1 MVDRRPASA
10 LKITASTASWSA
22 ADTALW
28 CYLFLPVLIFLP
40 GFFVPEIGIPAAA
53 IAATAA
59 LHWLRGREPARG
71 GHDEQRRLLIDCAL
85 LALLAGSW
93 AALCGAGHLFHANG
107 TDWVPRFAVLRDLV
121 TEPWPPR
128 YGEGSDMPMLLRAPI
143 GYYLPTA
150 LIAHMTSLANADF
163 MLLMWTWMGVALF
176 FCANMNGTRGQ
187 KLAGALL
194 FAFASGLDVIGLL
207 TRTGSLPWPGQH
219 MEWWAAKMQYSSN
232 TTLLFWVPNHAL
244 PGWIAAAWLWRFR
257 ENSRFLARLPILFLP
272 VMVWSPLT
280 ALGLLP
286 IAFAVIAA
294 RWRACLLVR
303 PERRQML
310 LSAGLVLV
318 PGGLGA
324 AYLLLGMGAGEPG
337 LAAMPTS
344 ASAESL
350 ASLIGDRMIF
360 FVLEAGIFA
369 VFALMLERSAP
380 VIASIAVLAVLPW
393 LNFGPNNDL
402 IMRAS
407 IPALTIL
414 WLRLITELT
423 AEAAE
428 QSLSRY
434 PRAVLLALF
443 LVGTVTPYQEIYRA
457 LSGNVW
463 AADTSLSAPMALGGF
478 PPHYFVPEKYNWLAP
493 WMRR

>member
-1 MVDRRPASA
+1 MAVA
-10 LKITASTASWSA
+10 ASTTSWSS

-28 CYLFLPVLIFLP
+28 CYLFLPVLVFIP

-59 LHWLRGREPARG
+59 LHWLQGRKPARG
-71 GHDEQRRLLIDCAL
+71 GHNEQRRLLIDCAL
-85 LALLAGSW
+85 LTLLAGAW

-107 TDWVPRFAVLRDLV
+107 IDWVPRFAVLRDLV
-121 TEPWPPR
+121 VEPWPPR
-128 YGEGSDMPMLLRAPI
+128 YGEGSDMPMLLRAPV

-150 LIAHMTSLANADF
+150 LIAHLTSLANADF
-163 MLLMWTWMGVALF
+163 MLLAWTWMGVALF
-176 FCANMNGTRGQ
+176 FCANMGGTRGQ
-187 KLAGALL
+187 KLTGALL
-194 FAFASGLDVIGLL
+194 FALASGLDVIGLL
-207 TRTGSLPWPGQH
+207 ARTGSLPWPGQH
-219 MEWWAAKMQYSSN
+219 IEWWAAKMQYSSN

-244 PGWIAAAWLWRFR
+244 PGWISAAWLWRFR
-257 ENSRFLARLPILFLP
+257 EDSRFLARLPILFLP

-286 IAFAVIAA
+286 IACAAIAA
-294 RWRACLLVR
+294 RWRAGLLAR
-303 PERRQML
+303 PERSAML
-310 LSAGLVLV
+310 LSAVLMLV

-337 LAAMPTS
+337 LGAISTSPSAAPLT
-344 ASAESL
+344 
-350 ASLIGDRMIF
+350 SLIADRTLF

-369 VFALMLERSAP
+369 AFALMLERSAP
-380 VIASIAVLAVLPW
+380 VIASVAVLAALPW
-393 LNFGPNNDL
+393 LTFGPNNDL

-414 WLRLITELT
+414 WLRLIAELT

-428 QSLSRY
+428 QSLSSY
-434 PRAVLLALF
+434 LRAALLALF

-457 LSGNVW
+457 LNGNVW
-463 AADTSLSAPMALGGF
+463 AADTGLSAPMALEGF
-478 PPHYFVPEKYNWLAP
+478 PPHYFVAEKYNWLAP